1 MCLSATQ
8 WGAKG
13 YLVTLPV
20 GRRAQLN
27 PSAGQSSTSCWDA
40 VMRENVTWTLTRD
53 EGAALLNLSPV
64 CLTISLLA
72 QGACVVQ
79 QEREG
84 DRKPVILRGH
94 FSEHNKHW
102 LLCLTVCLF
111 SDLLLGLS
119 DWKWHWSHNILDYG
133 YFCITLHSWEIPAVW
148 LHHHSGA
155 GSQVLC
161 MLFRVCG

>member
-1 MCLSATQ
+1 MGGKRIPGHPPGGSPCPAKFLS
-8 WGAKG
+8 W
-13 YLVTLPV
+13 PV
-20 GRRAQLN
+20 INLLLGCRDERECDLDFNARQ
-27 PSAGQSSTSCWDA
+27 GSSTSEPVSSLFDH
-40 VMRENVTWTLTRD
+40 LTAGSRRLCCT
-53 EGAALLNLSPV
+53 A
-64 CLTISLLA
+64 I
-72 QGACVVQ
+72 
-79 QEREG
+79 EREG

-155 GSQVLC
+155 GSQVLY